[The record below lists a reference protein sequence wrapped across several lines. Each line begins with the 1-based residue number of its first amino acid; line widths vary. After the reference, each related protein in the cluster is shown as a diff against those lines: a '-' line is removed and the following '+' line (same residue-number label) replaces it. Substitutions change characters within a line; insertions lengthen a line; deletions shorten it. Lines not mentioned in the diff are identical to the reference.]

1 MQVIESIPNDGAS
14 GVVSAG
20 AVVAWQADAATVKDD
35 TVTVEEP
42 LEIRLAGLSVAVT
55 MRTVGHDFDLAL
67 GFLFTEG
74 IIRSL
79 ADVASIAY
87 CMSDDG
93 ENAGNIVNINPERP
107 EIIDPARWQR
117 NFFSTSS
124 CGICGKAS
132 IDTIMQECRSIFG
145 GPAIAHDVL
154 YGLSDRLRTG
164 QSVFAATGGIH
175 AAGLFNLHGDLLLL
189 REDVG
194 RHNAVDKVIG
204 AALQQA
210 LPVAQSVL
218 VVSSRASFEITQ
230 KALMAGIPIV
240 AAVSAPSSLAIDLA
254 RSANM
259 TLIGF
264 LRGQRFNVYAGAER
278 VF

>member
-1 MQVIESIPNDGAS
+1 MQVIEPKLTGVASAIAPTGAII
-14 GVVSAG
+14 
-20 AVVAWQADAATVKDD
+20 AWQGDAATAKDD
-35 TVTVEEP
+35 AVAVEEP

-55 MRTVGHDFDLAL
+55 MRTPGDDFDLAL

-87 CMSDDG
+87 CVD
-93 ENAGNIVNINPERP
+93 EEEHTGNIVNLNPHRP
-107 EIIDPARWQR
+107 DLIDPTRWQR

-132 IDTIMQECRSIFG
+132 IDTIMQECRSILG
-145 GPAIAHDVL
+145 AAAVAHKVL
-154 YGLSDRLRTG
+154 YRLSDQLRTEQG
-164 QSVFAATGGIH
+164 VFAATGGIH
-175 AAGLFNLHGDLLLL
+175 AAGLWSMEGDLLLL

-204 AALQQA
+204 AALRQS
-210 LPVAQSVL
+210 LPLKQCL
-218 VVSSRASFEITQ
+218 LLVSSRASFEITQ

-254 RSANM
+254 HSANM

-264 LRGQRFNVYAGAER
+264 LRGHRFNVYAGAER

>member
-1 MQVIESIPNDGAS
+1 VRVIEGERIG
-14 GVVSAG
+14 GAG
-20 AVVAWQADAATVKDD
+20 AIAPTGAIVAWQGDAATD
-35 TVTVEEP
+35 THDVVAVEEP

-55 MRTVGHDFDLAL
+55 MRTPGDDFDLAL
-67 GFLFTEG
+67 GFSFTEG
-74 IIRSL
+74 IIQSL

-87 CMSDDG
+87 CPNDEG
-93 ENAGNIVNINPERP
+93 YAGNIVNLNPEHS
-107 EIIDPARWQR
+107 ELIDPARWQR

-132 IDTIMQECRSIFG
+132 IDTVMQECRSILG
-145 GPAIAHDVL
+145 DPSVAHEVL
-154 YGLSDRLRTG
+154 YRLGDQLRTE
-164 QSVFAATGGIH
+164 QSVFGATGGIH
-175 AAGLFNLHGDLLLL
+175 AAGLFSMNGDLLLL

-204 AALQQA
+204 AALRQA
-210 LPVAQSVL
+210 LPLEQCL
-218 VVSSRASFEITQ
+218 LFVSSRASFEITQ

-240 AAVSAPSSLAIDLA
+240 ATVSAPSSLAIDLA

-259 TLIGF
+259 TLICF
-264 LRGQRFNVYAGAER
+264 LREHRFNVYAGAER